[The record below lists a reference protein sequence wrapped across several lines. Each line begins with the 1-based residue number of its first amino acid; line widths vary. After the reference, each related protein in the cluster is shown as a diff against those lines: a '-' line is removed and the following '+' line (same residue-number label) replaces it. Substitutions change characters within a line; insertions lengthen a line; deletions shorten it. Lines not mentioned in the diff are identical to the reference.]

1 MSECF
6 LTYLP
11 EPMYPSFI
19 TTAARRLCRSSV
31 MIVIFVSLLGCGV
44 RSTHEASAVKHAEAV
59 PVEPT
64 SPKLRVQISGARS
77 KTGNFVC
84 ALFANSDDFA
94 NRANPVASAS
104 LPVTQSAWIITDL
117 PAGRYAAAIFHD
129 ENLDTKLN
137 RHGLGYPLE
146 PYGFSNNARGRFGPP
161 HYEDAAFSFQDQN
174 LKIKI
179 DLR

>member
-59 PVEPT
+59 PVEP
-64 SPKLRVQISGARS
+64 RARNCEFNYQGHDQKPATLS
-77 KTGNFVC
+77 
-84 ALFANSDDFA
+84 ALFLLIQMTLRIGQTRSHRQACPSHNLLGLSQICQPVVTPQPSFTTRISIRNSTVMGWGIRWNLTAF
-94 NRANPVASAS
+94 RTTHV
-104 LPVTQSAWIITDL
+104 VDL
-117 PAGRYAAAIFHD
+117 GRHTTRTRPSVF
-129 ENLDTKLN
+129 
-137 RHGLGYPLE
+137 
-146 PYGFSNNARGRFGPP
+146 
-161 HYEDAAFSFQDQN
+161 
-174 LKIKI
+174 KIRI
-179 DLR
+179 